1 MGVIKEMIPVVERL
15 KREGYIKSEKVIQAL
30 LKVPR
35 EEFLPEGLKEY
46 AYVDTP
52 LSIGYGQTISAIHM
66 VGMMCE
72 ALDLKEGQK
81 VLEVGTGSG
90 YHAAVVAEIVGKDGL
105 VVTVERIPELAE
117 RARKVLKKLGY
128 DNVIVVCGDGTLGY
142 PPLAPYD
149 RIYVTAAGPKIP
161 KPLIEQLKDG
171 GKMVIPVGKDLQEL
185 ILLEKRGGKIFK
197 KKLCEVAFVPLIGE
211 EGWKEY

>member
-1 MGVIKEMIPVVERL
+1 MNVIEEMIPVVEHL
-15 KREGYIKSEKVIQAL
+15 KRAGYIKNEKVIQAL

-35 EEFLPEGLKEY
+35 EEFLPEELKKY
-46 AYVDTP
+46 AYIDTP
-52 LSIGYGQTISAIHM
+52 LSIGYGQTISAIHII
-66 VGMMCE
+66 GMMCE

-105 VVTVERIPELAE
+105 VVTIERIPQLAE
-117 RARKVLKKLGY
+117 RARKTLKRLGY

-142 PPLAPYD
+142 PPLSPYD

-161 KPLIEQLKDG
+161 KPLIDQLKDR
-171 GKMVIPVGKDLQEL
+171 GKLVAPVGKDIQEL
-185 ILLEKRGGKIFK
+185 ILLEKRGNKIFK
-197 KKLCEVAFVPLIGE
+197 KKLGQVAFVPLIGE
-211 EGWKEY
+211 EGWKS

>member
-1 MGVIKEMIPVVERL
+1 MQVIKEMIPIVERL
-15 KREGYIKSEKVIQAL
+15 KREGYIRNEKVIQAL

-35 EEFLPEGLKEY
+35 EEFLPEELKEY
-46 AYVDTP
+46 AYIDTP

-90 YHAAVVAEIVGKDGL
+90 YHAAVVAEIVGKDGV
-105 VVTVERIPELAE
+105 VVTIERIPELAE
-117 RARKVLKKLGY
+117 RAKKVLKRLGY

-149 RIYVTAAGPKIP
+149 RIYITAAGPKIP
-161 KPLIEQLKDG
+161 KPLIDQLKDG
-171 GKMVIPVGKDLQEL
+171 GKIVAPVGRKIQEL
-185 ILLEKRGGKIFK
+185 ILLEKRECKVFEK
-197 KKLCEVAFVPLIGE
+197 RLCEVAFVPLIGE
-211 EGWKEY
+211 EGWRE